1 MTSKVVT
8 IVKIF
13 PEGGVEAEALMA
25 EVRKIPDCT
34 DARVE
39 EIAFGAKCVKAAFV
53 CDDTAGKDFEEIVR
67 TVKGVSE
74 AQVEEVSLV

>member
-8 IVKIF
+8 VVKIF
-13 PEGGVEAEALMA
+13 PKDGADPETVMA
-25 EVRKIPDCT
+25 QVREIPECT

-39 EIAFGAKCVKAAFV
+39 EIAFGAKCVRAAFV
-53 CDDTAGKDFEEIVR
+53 CDDSAGKDFEEIVR

-74 AQVEEVSLV
+74 AQVEEVGLV